1 MSAAPEPSAAG
12 GRPSWRGAAIFSF
25 ESFGRAWVVASC
37 KKISVGS
44 RACFGSLLI
53 YWKKS
58 LAGVVACMTNL
69 SRLAASSVRPTIR
82 LSLSSV
88 MRTRKGSEGRVDSG
102 FFRKEI

>member
-1 MSAAPEPSAAG
+1 M
-12 GRPSWRGAAIFSF
+12 
-25 ESFGRAWVVASC
+25 
-37 KKISVGS
+37 
-44 RACFGSLLI
+44 I